1 MSLTETIQDEVP
13 NVMRHRWGAERSR
26 DATPRLLSSV
36 IAIALVVT
44 FALCAVIAYQTSS
57 YAGGPRSLPWL
68 VLAAAVFLVG
78 LRMALRLSDV
88 SPWIWLCSLM
98 LVLHLAM
105 LGAVQG
111 LFLYLVERHTFI
123 RTQLHEAQ
131 GFRVGSIVLAMA
143 GVLVFYQW
151 WAGRGGRQ
159 RDTEII
165 RRLYIAVLGF
175 ILVLGLWA
183 PIFVN
188 AVDVFENYF
197 RWESIMVLSFR
208 EGVMYPILLP
218 PLLAALLLCIPRVEQ
233 FLLSKNRG
241 YDAHVVI
248 GILLT
253 LSVIHASYELAV
265 DSLEEDFIAY
275 LTCFP
280 IFLGSGAVC
289 LLLIAC
295 MGASHWRALRGR
307 ANLQDEAAIE
317 GTVVALADDEPTG
330 HVFYEGWLAGLRMQ
344 TGAFVL
350 RGTHGDLPIPA
361 GTRLVASLPAWTV
374 GARVGESTPV
384 LAAGDH
390 VTVHGFTK
398 NLEDGP
404 FRASHLPQPGKRGIV
419 AVKTEPSVQFWREF
433 SLLVWR
439 PTIAYLAIAIIVAI
453 PGLVGLCAYP

>member
-275 LTCFP
+275 LNCLP
-280 IFLGSGAVC
+280 ILLGAGAVC

-295 MGASHWRALRGR
+295 MGASHWR
-307 ANLQDEAAIE
+307 
-317 GTVVALADDEPTG
+317 
-330 HVFYEGWLAGLRMQ
+330 
-344 TGAFVL
+344 AFVL

>member
-1 MSLTETIQDEVP
+1 
-13 NVMRHRWGAERSR
+13 MRHRWGAGRPR
-26 DATPRLLSSV
+26 DATPSLLSSV
-36 IAIALVVT
+36 IAIALVIT
-44 FALCAVIAYQTSS
+44 IALCAVIAYQTSS
-57 YAGGPRSLPWL
+57 YAGGPQSLPWL
-68 VLAAAVFLVG
+68 VLAGAFFLLG
-78 LRMALRLSDV
+78 LRFARRRSDV
-88 SPWIWLCSLM
+88 SPWIWLCSVM

-105 LGAVQG
+105 LVAVQG
-111 LFLYLVERHTFI
+111 LFLYLVERHNFI

-131 GFRVGSIVLAMA
+131 GFRVGSIVMAMA
-143 GVLVFYQW
+143 GVLVLYYW
-151 WAGRGGRQ
+151 WTSRGGRQ

-183 PIFVN
+183 PICVN
-188 AVDVFENYF
+188 AFDVFENYF

-208 EGVMYPILLP
+208 EGVMYTILLP
-218 PLLAALLLCIPRVEQ
+218 PLLVAFLLCISPVQQ
-233 FLLSKNRG
+233 FIFSKNRG
-241 YDAHVVI
+241 YDAYVAI
-248 GILLT
+248 GMLLT
-253 LSVIHASYELAV
+253 FGVIHASYELAV
-265 DSLEEDFIAY
+265 DSLEKDFIAY
-275 LTCFP
+275 LNCLP
-280 IFLGSGAVC
+280 ILLGAGAVC
-289 LLLIAC
+289 LLLIAF

-307 ANLQDEAAIE
+307 ANWQDEAAIE
-317 GTVVALADDEPTG
+317 GTVVALADDEPAG
-330 HVFYEGWLAGLRMQ
+330 HVVYEGWLAGLRMQ

-350 RGTHGDLPIPA
+350 RGAHGDLPIPA

-398 NLEDGP
+398 NHADGP

-439 PTIAYLAIAIIVAI
+439 PTIAYLAIGTIVAI
-453 PGLVGLCAYP
+453 PGLVGLYAHP